1 MPDLLPMGRVHGHR
15 GRSGELTVR
24 VASGEAAR
32 WSDVTEVWLRRADG
46 EAERFDVEREKAY
59 RDRWVLKL
67 KGIDDGN
74 AAAAWRGASVA
85 VAFDHAPE
93 LDEFEHWHATLVGM
107 EVFAADTSIGTV
119 RDVQPTRGADL
130 LVVQAN
136 DGGELLIPLHR
147 DIVVDVDEQAKR
159 LRIDPPAGLLDLN
172 RGND

>member
-1 MPDLLPMGRVHGHR
+1 MPNVLSMGRVHGHR
-15 GRSGELTVR
+15 GRAGELTVR

-46 EAERFDVEREKAY
+46 EAERFDIECQKAY

-67 KGIDDGN
+67 KDIDDADV
-74 AAAAWRGASVA
+74 AAGWRGASVA
-85 VAFDHAPE
+85 VALDHAPP
-93 LDEFEHWHATLVGM
+93 LGEFEHWHAALVGM
-107 EVFAADTSIGTV
+107 EVFAAGASIGMV
-119 RDVQPTRGADL
+119 RDVQPTAGADL

-159 LRIDPPAGLLDLN
+159 LRIDPPAGLLELN